1 MKEFLVRT
9 WQDLVGRVDGPMTFR
24 LILQPLVA
32 AIIAVL
38 AGLKDAREGRP
49 AYFWAIFTDPVN
61 RRSRLREG
69 WKDVAKVFIMAV
81 LIDFIYQLI
90 VFRWFYPG
98 QAVIVAIL
106 LALVPY
112 LLIRGPVNRVARRR
126 HTGGTPGFSGARSG

>member
-126 HTGGTPGFSGARSG
+126 HPGGTPGFSGARSG